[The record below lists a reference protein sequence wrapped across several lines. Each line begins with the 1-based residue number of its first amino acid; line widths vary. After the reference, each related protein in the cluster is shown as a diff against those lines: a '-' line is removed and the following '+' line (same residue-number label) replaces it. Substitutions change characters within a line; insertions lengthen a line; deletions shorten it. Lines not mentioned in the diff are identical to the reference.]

1 VLVTL
6 LTVLLGTTPVSY
18 EQARVDLESTRQT
31 LAPQWSKD
39 KAGTRKKA
47 KQALLEYLDG
57 QAFPAWSGTPWA
69 FSGTSTTPKEGTIAC
84 GYFVTTVM
92 EQAHLRIERVRLA
105 QQASAFLVS
114 TLARGSAVEW
124 LRPAGAKEA
133 LTEMRS
139 RFPDGLLVVGFDLHV
154 GFIRVD
160 GERAQFCHSSY
171 LEPGVVTCEDPLTS
185 GAFVSGV
192 YVVADALNDALL
204 DDWVLGHAVPSVLP
218 KRRAALDDSRPSA
231 R

>member
-1 VLVTL
+1 MLATL
-6 LTVLLGTTPVSY
+6 LSMCLATTPVSY
-18 EQARVDLESTRQT
+18 DQARADLDATRQT
-31 LAPQWSKD
+31 LAAQWPKD

-47 KQALLEYLDG
+47 KQALLDYLDG

-69 FSGTSTTPKEGTIAC
+69 FYGTSTTPKEGAIAC
-84 GYFVTTVM
+84 GYFVTTVL

-124 LRPAGAKEA
+124 LRPTGVNEA
-133 LTEMRS
+133 LSEMKR

-160 GERAQFCHSSY
+160 GERAQFCHASY
-171 LEPGVVTCEDPLTS
+171 LEPGAVTCEDPLTA
-185 GAFVSGV
+185 GAFVSGL

-204 DDWVLGHAVPSVLP
+204 DDWLLGRSVPSVLP
-218 KRRAALDDSRPSA
+218 KRR
-231 R
+231 

>member
-1 VLVTL
+1 MGSVTADMVATL
-6 LTVLLGTTPVSY
+6 LTVLLATAPVSY
-18 EQARVDLESTRQT
+18 AQARADLDATRQT
-31 LAPQWSKD
+31 LAAQWPKD
-39 KAGTRKKA
+39 KAGARKKA

-69 FSGTSTTPKEGTIAC
+69 FYGTSTTPKEGTIAC
-84 GYFVTTVM
+84 GYFVTTVL

-114 TLARGSAVEW
+114 TLARGSTVEW
-124 LRPAGAKEA
+124 LRPTDVKEA
-133 LTEMRS
+133 LSEMKR

-160 GERAQFCHSSY
+160 GERSQFCHSSY
-171 LEPGVVTCEDPLTS
+171 LEPGVVTCEDPLTA

-204 DDWVLGHAVPSVLP
+204 DDWVLGRSVPSVLP
-218 KRRAALDDSRPSA
+218 KRR
-231 R
+231 

>member
-1 VLVTL
+1 MLATIL
-6 LTVLLGTTPVSY
+6 SMCLATTPVSY
-18 EQARVDLESTRQT
+18 EQARADLDSTRQT
-31 LAPQWSKD
+31 LAAQWPKD

-69 FSGTSTTPKEGTIAC
+69 FYGTSLTPKEGTIAC
-84 GYFVTTVM
+84 GYFVTTVL

-114 TLARGSAVEW
+114 TLARGSTVEW
-124 LRPAGAKEA
+124 LRPTDVKEA
-133 LTEMRS
+133 LSEMKR

-171 LEPGVVTCEDPLTS
+171 LEPGVVTCEDPLTA

-204 DDWVLGHAVPSVLP
+204 DDWVLGRSVPSVLP
-218 KRRAALDDSRPSA
+218 KRR
-231 R
+231 